1 MHADGGGAAE
11 GQAEGRRVA
20 LVHYV
25 LLVAVFAIGL
35 WWRLHLLGE
44 DLFADELATW
54 WDVTTPKSVA
64 DVVRLVS
71 SDAEITPPLYFVL
84 ARVATWFG
92 RTEEMLRLP
101 SLLAG
106 LALIPVVYAWGRF
119 VAARWVG
126 LTAATITAF
135 APFQLYY
142 SAEARAYA
150 VMMLLVAVSTLS
162 LLAALRQRKR
172 HWWVFYVLASA
183 GAMYTHYTALFVL
196 AVQLMWAFVVF
207 PGLRRSLVAANVFAA
222 LLFAPWIPSF
232 VADRDSWTTQVLSGL
247 TPLDLEWL
255 GRYWMHWSFGYPYAE
270 NGVAVIPGWPAVAA
284 LVLGLAAGAW
294 GAFRRLSR
302 RVDLRSCVA
311 LTVMLAFANPVLAL
325 AMSLVGSNVYGPR
338 NLAASWPALA
348 VTLALV
354 AWSALPR
361 WRALSV
367 GGVVGCFA
375 IGGAITALGDH
386 GRPQVSTL
394 LALVDQKAKPQD
406 VLVDGT
412 ARLSPGPA
420 STVDTIPHAPLFTV
434 RVGAPAVRNRPFQIG
449 DVRITASEV
458 SARLARDLPRGSRV
472 FWLSL
477 VFQVDPPWLRH
488 AGDVSRPERLIRIWR
503 RAGFRIVER
512 HASAAGFLP
521 VRLWVLERRGTG
533 PVARN

>member
-1 MHADGGGAAE
+1 LHANGGGPEA

-20 LVHYV
+20 LLHYA
-25 LLVAVFAIGL
+25 LLLAVFAVGL
-35 WWRLHLLGE
+35 WWRLRLLGE

-54 WDVTTPKSVA
+54 WDVIAPESVA

-106 LALIPVVYAWGRF
+106 SALIPLVYAWGRF
-119 VAARWVG
+119 VAGRWVG
-126 LTAATITAF
+126 LTAAAITAF

-150 VMMLLVAVSTLS
+150 VMTLLVAVSTLS
-162 LLAALRQRKR
+162 LLAALRQRKLY
-172 HWWVFYVLASA
+172 WWALYVLASA
-183 GAMYTHYTALFVL
+183 GAMYTHYTAVFVL
-196 AVQLMWAFVVF
+196 AVQLMWALVVF
-207 PGLRRSLVAANVFAA
+207 AALRRPLVAANVCAA

-232 VADRDSWTTQVLSGL
+232 LADRDSWTTQVLSGL
-247 TPLDLEWL
+247 TPLDLESL
-255 GRYWMHWSFGYPYAE
+255 GRYWIHWSFGYPYAA

-284 LVLGLAAGAW
+284 LGLGLAAGGW
-294 GAFRRLSR
+294 GAFRRVRR
-302 RVDLRSCVA
+302 RVDLRSPVA
-311 LTVMLAFANPVLAL
+311 LTVMLAFANPILAL
-325 AMSLVGSNVYGPR
+325 AVSLVSSNVYGPR

-361 WRALSV
+361 WRVLSV

-386 GRPQVSTL
+386 GRPQVSPL
-394 LALVDQKAKPQD
+394 LALVDKKAQPRD

-412 ARLSPGPA
+412 ARLSPGPV
-420 STVDTIPHAPLFTV
+420 SIVDAIPHASLFTV
-434 RVGAPAVRNRPFQIG
+434 RVGAPAVRDRPFRVG
-449 DVRITASEV
+449 DVRITASEL
-458 SARLARDLPRGSRV
+458 SERLARDLPRGSRV
-472 FWLSL
+472 FWLTL
-477 VFQVDPPWLRH
+477 VFQVDPSWLR
-488 AGDVSRPERLIRIWR
+488 GDVSTPERLSRIWR

-512 HASAAGFLP
+512 HESEAGFVP
-521 VRLWVLERRGTG
+521 VRLWVLERSSAS
-533 PVARN
+533 PVVRD